1 MVFKAETRVGR
12 DTAATTTTSTS
23 STVSGVGPVT
33 AGLFTNIDAKLAAN
47 GIHFNTTDV
56 SSLGLIDGFNSNQ
69 IASLGVMLKKLGY
82 TVKNSAADIKRLMA
96 NDPVLIEYADGAQD
110 FNQLASIIA
119 ADYLPALDTSAAA
132 GPRLPSRSVYKY
144 SDDDINSLINETYK
158 TALGRTATPE
168 ELAARRS
175 AVRPQLE
182 VGTLS
187 TTKEVKNKK
196 TGKLEQVTVQTPGPS
211 KTDVQTSI
219 TDELKKLNPD
229 EADLKSRIDFSS
241 WLTQNAAGA

>member
-1 MVFKAETRVGR
+1 MAFKNETRVGR
-12 DTAATTTTSTS
+12 DTPATTTTPTS
-23 STVSGVGPVT
+23 STVSGFGSVT

-47 GIHFNTTDV
+47 GINFNTSDV
-56 SSLGLIDGFNSNQ
+56 ASLGLIDGFNSAQ

-82 TVKNSAADIKRLMA
+82 TVKNSVGDIKRLMA
-96 NDPVLIEYADGAQD
+96 SDPVLIEYADGATN
-110 FNQLASIIA
+110 FNELASVIA

-132 GPRLPSRSVYKY
+132 PNLPSRSVYKY
-144 SDDDINSLINETYK
+144 SDDDIDSLINETYK

-175 AVRPQLE
+175 TVRPQLE

-187 TTKEVKNKK
+187 TTKKVKNKK
-196 TGKLEQVTVQTPGPS
+196 TGVLEQVTVQTPGPS